1 MKKKQMRMLLVTGIL
16 AAALTACGSPEKSS
30 APAVSAGTDTGLN
43 AESKPTTQ
51 YTIVA
56 NQQVYALLDF
66 ADTTELENANRG
78 FLAAPDTLDL
88 RDEEGRAVWTQDAY
102 AFLDKDAPDTANPS
116 LWRNA
121 QLNHIYGLF
130 EVTDGIYQVRGYDI
144 ANITFVR
151 SEHGWIVMDC
161 GSSRYT
167 AGEALKLFRSE
178 MGDGRIVAVV
188 VSHAHVDH
196 YGGIEGLIAPEE
208 VADRSLP
215 RDEGLCGRGDEG
227 KRLCRHGNEAAG
239 VFSVWLHAAL
249 RRAGPSFGWHRTD
262 RGAERRR
269 LYCAELRGRR
279 AGF

>member
-43 AESKPTTQ
+43 AESKPATQ
-51 YTIVA
+51 YTIDA

-66 ADTTELENANRG
+66 ADTTELESANRG

-167 AGEALKLFRSE
+167 AEEALKFFRSE
-178 MGDGRIVAVV
+178 MGDGRIGAVG
-188 VSHAHVDH
+188 VSHARVGH
-196 YGGIEGLIAPEE
+196 
-208 VADRSLP
+208 
-215 RDEGLCGRGDEG
+215 
-227 KRLCRHGNEAAG
+227 
-239 VFSVWLHAAL
+239 
-249 RRAGPSFGWHRTD
+249 
-262 RGAERRR
+262 
-269 LYCAELRGRR
+269 
-279 AGF
+279 

>member
-1 MKKKQMRMLLVTGIL
+1 MKKKRICMLLVTGIL
-16 AAALTACGSPEKSS
+16 AAALTACGGLEKSS
-30 APAVSAGTDTGLN
+30 EPAPSAGADAALN
-43 AESKPTTQ
+43 TEIKSASQ
-51 YTIVA
+51 YTTDA

-66 ADTTELENANRG
+66 ADTTELENAKRG

-116 LWRNA
+116 LWRNT

-144 ANITFVR
+144 SNITFVR

-167 AGEALKLFRSE
+167 AEEALKLFRSK

-215 RDEGLCGRGDEG
+215 LDEELASG
-227 KRLCRHGNEAAG
+227 KTAIIVPKGYADAVMKEN
-239 VFSVWLHAAL
+239 VFVGTAMK
-249 RRAGPSFGWHRTD
+249 RRAFLQYGSMLP
-262 RGAERRR
+262 
-269 LYCAELRGRR
+269 
-279 AGF
+279 

>member
-30 APAVSAGTDTGLN
+30 APAAGADAALN
-43 AESKPTTQ
+43 AESKPATQ
-51 YTIVA
+51 YTIDA

-102 AFLDKDAPDTANPS
+102 AFFDKDAPDTANPS

-161 GSSRYT
+161 GSSR
-167 AGEALKLFRSE
+167 
-178 MGDGRIVAVV
+178 
-188 VSHAHVDH
+188 
-196 YGGIEGLIAPEE
+196 
-208 VADRSLP
+208 
-215 RDEGLCGRGDEG
+215 
-227 KRLCRHGNEAAG
+227 
-239 VFSVWLHAAL
+239 
-249 RRAGPSFGWHRTD
+249 
-262 RGAERRR
+262 
-269 LYCAELRGRR
+269 
-279 AGF
+279 

>member
-1 MKKKQMRMLLVTGIL
+1 MKKKQMCMLLVAGIL

-30 APAVSAGTDTGLN
+30 APVADAALN
-43 AESKPTTQ
+43 AESKPATQ
-51 YTIVA
+51 YTIDA

-144 ANITFVR
+144 ANITFAR

-167 AGEALKLFRSE
+167 AEEALKLFRSE

-215 RDEGLCGRGDEG
+215 LDEQLASG
-227 KRLCRHGNEAAG
+227 KTAIIVPKGYADAVMKEN
-239 VFSVWLHAAL
+239 VFVGTAMK
-249 RRAGPSFGWHRTD
+249 RRAFFSMAPCCPTASRAVF
-262 RGAERRR
+262 R
-269 LYCAELRGRR
+269 LASD
-279 AGF
+279 

>member
-1 MKKKQMRMLLVTGIL
+1 MKKKQMCMLLVSGIL

-30 APAVSAGTDTGLN
+30 APAVSAGTDAGQN
-43 AESKPTTQ
+43 AESKPATQ
-51 YTIVA
+51 YTIDA

-102 AFLDKDAPDTANPS
+102 AFLDKDAPDNANPS
-116 LWRNA
+116 LWRNT

-167 AGEALKLFRSE
+167 AEEALKLFRSE

-215 RDEGLCGRGDEG
+215 LDEQLASG
-227 KRLCRHGNEAAG
+227 KTAIIVPKAM
-239 VFSVWLHAAL
+239 
-249 RRAGPSFGWHRTD
+249 RT
-262 RGAERRR
+262 R
-269 LYCAELRGRR
+269 
-279 AGF
+279 